1 MNAGK
6 QAGSHALG
14 AARPAGT
21 TDSREATQPGPA
33 EVPGR
38 QGFQGE
44 AGPTQAHSTPDLSE
58 GVCGAGGSLLEPSCQ
73 ANPTM
78 PAGPTELPL
87 CGCGAGPRGLLVA
100 CLELTSCPPG
110 GHRDEGGPWGWG
122 GQLHWLLLLYILP
135 DQGRFLMKWFEM
147 RTWVAQQ
154 MPSSVVGPEPSV
166 RPRMRTGRWGPVDVG
181 HGHPPGEVL
190 QGSHPGAQ
198 GR

>member
-58 GVCGAGGSLLEPSCQ
+58 GVCGAGGSLLE
-73 ANPTM
+73 
-78 PAGPTELPL
+78 
-87 CGCGAGPRGLLVA
+87 PRGLLVA